1 MIETVHA
8 LNIIIPLLYLVTV
21 IFYYAAFQK
30 QKPTLSNGKRVALF
44 VTLVFHVFYLLAR
57 TIEFNHPPITTK
69 FEIFTVLAF
78 AIAFSYFLLELITDI
93 RGTGFFILL
102 FSLLFQ
108 LVSSLFIED
117 LFQVKEVL
125 RNRLLG
131 LHVISALL
139 GYSGFTISAVYGALF
154 LLLYKQIRVR
164 KFGLFF
170 DKLPSLETL
179 EKMSF
184 YSVIIGFILLTIG
197 IVIGIIWLPSAFPN
211 FKYYDPKIVASGVIW
226 LVYGGGI
233 ATKIIFKIYGKKFI
247 ISSLVGFVLIVL
259 SLIATTLISSS
270 FHSFY

>member
-1 MIETVHA
+1 MIATVHA
-8 LNIIIPLLYLVTV
+8 FNIIIPFAYLITV
-21 IFYYAAFQK
+21 IFYYIAFQK
-30 QKPTLSNGKRVALF
+30 QKQTFSNGKRVALF
-44 VTLVFHVFYLLAR
+44 ITLVFHLFYLLAR

-78 AIAFSYFLLELITDI
+78 TIAFSYFLLELVTDI
-93 RGTGFFILL
+93 RGTGLFILL

-108 LVSSLFIED
+108 IISSLFIED

-131 LHVISALL
+131 LHVVSALL
-139 GYSGFTISAVYGALF
+139 GYSGFTISAVYGVLF
-154 LLLYKQIRVR
+154 LLLYKQIRVS

-197 IVIGIIWLPSAFPN
+197 IIIGIIWLPSAFPH
-211 FKYYDPKIVASGVIW
+211 FKYYDPKIVASGIIW
-226 LVYGGGI
+226 LIYGGGI
-233 ATKIIFKIYGKKFI
+233 LTKITLKIYGRKFI
-247 ISSLVGFVLIVL
+247 ISSLVGFAMVIISLIV
-259 SLIATTLISSS
+259 TTVISST

>member
-1 MIETVHA
+1 MIETVRV
-8 LNIIIPLLYLVTV
+8 LNIIIPVLYLVTV
-21 IFYYAAFQK
+21 IFYYVAFQK
-30 QKPTLSNGKRVALF
+30 QKQTLSNTKRVALF

-78 AIAFSYFLLELITDI
+78 AIAFSYFLLELVTDI
-93 RGTGFFILL
+93 RGTGFFILM

-108 LVSSLFIED
+108 IASSLFIED

-131 LHVISALL
+131 LHVVSALL

-154 LLLYKQIRVR
+154 LLLYKQMRIR

-211 FKYYDPKIVASGVIW
+211 FKYYDPKIVASGIIW
-226 LVYGGGI
+226 LVYGIGI
-233 ATKIIFKIYGKKFI
+233 LTKIVFKIYGRKFI
-247 ISSLVGFVLIVL
+247 ISSLVGFVLVIL
-259 SLIATTLISSS
+259 SLIATTVISST